1 MRRIE
6 QLAGSFIEEIHRIL
20 ILHILAVIVGRG
32 RKNSSAVVIIDIAP
46 VYPAVD
52 NLILGKLP
60 QQPALLVHCQ
70 HFGIV
75 ASAAVLAHQKA
86 VSVGIDVVF
95 LIDCNMHH

>member
-6 QLAGSFIEEIHRIL
+6 QLAGLFIEEVHRIL

-52 NLILGKLP
+52 NLIFRELP
-60 QQPALLVHCQ
+60 QQLALLVHRQ
-70 HFGIV
+70 HFGVV
-75 ASAAVLAHQKA
+75 APAAVLAHQKA
-86 VSVGIDVVF
+86 VGIGIDIVF
-95 LIDCNMHH
+95 LIDCDMHH

>member
-20 ILHILAVIVGRG
+20 ILHILAVIVGG
-32 RKNSSAVVIIDIAP
+32 CRKNSSAVVIIDIAP

-52 NLILGKLP
+52 NLIFRELP
-60 QQPALLVHCQ
+60 QQLALFAHRQ
-70 HFGIV
+70 HFGVV
-75 ASAAVLAHQKA
+75 APAAVLAHQKA

-95 LIDCNMHH
+95 LIDCYMHH

>member
-32 RKNSSAVVIIDIAP
+32 RKNSSAVAVVDITP

-52 NLILGKLP
+52 NLIFWELP
-60 QQPALLVHCQ
+60 QQPSLFAHRQ

-86 VSVGIDVVF
+86 VGIRINVVF